1 MGLGPADVPKLNR
14 GADAGWV
21 VAEGEGSFLD
31 GTELEAPNREV
42 VGADEAAP
50 NKLVVGAGVDW
61 SGSEVKL
68 ELADPNRLDVDAGAA
83 VPNKLVDI
91 AGAVVAGGAEDA
103 VPKRLGAGA
112 GAAAGAGVS
121 AGLMPKRA
129 ADAPVKGVALASE
142 VPNRPLPL
150 GFSLS
155 FLGAKRAEVGAEGM
169 DVLTSPNSLEVASE
183 LPIAP
188 KRLVV
193 VAAGLTGSLTL
204 AGSAA
209 AGLKPNRDGAVVLGR
224 AATLGSENSFLAGW
238 ESFSLSDSPPVTSVS
253 ERGVLALELWSCL
266 DTPKM
271 LDGAVLFGA
280 KMEPVGA
287 EVGLPKSEPF

>member
-1 MGLGPADVPKLNR
+1 M
-14 GADAGWV
+14 
-21 VAEGEGSFLD
+21 AEGEGSFLE
-31 GTELEAPNREV
+31 GTELEAPKREI

-50 NKLVVGAGVDW
+50 KRLVVVGAGVDW

-68 ELADPNRLDVDAGAA
+68 ELADPNRLVDVDAGAA
-83 VPNKLVDI
+83 VPNKLDDM

-103 VPKRLGAGA
+103 VPKRLVAGA

-129 ADAPVKGVALASE
+129 ADAPVRGVAFASE

-155 FLGAKRAEVGAEGM
+155 FLGAKRAEVGAEGI

-183 LPIAP
+183 LPMAP

-193 VAAGLTGSLTL
+193 VAAGLGGSLTL

-209 AGLKPNRDGAVVLGR
+209 AGLKPNSGAAVVLGR
-224 AATLGSENSFLAGW
+224 AATFGSENSFLAGW

-280 KMEPVGA
+280 KMEPAGA